1 MGKQMNT
8 IDEPLFDPEFNK
20 AETKDKQNS
29 DLAGHIRRLVNEQAF
44 CVLCTQ
50 GQKQPYGS
58 LIACA
63 FTEDLKHFFFKT
75 QIATRKYKLLKECQ
89 HVSLVIDSR
98 CQHQEDMTEV
108 EAVTITGKAERLQ
121 KGADY
126 ELGIRLLRSR
136 HAYLSTFLDSA
147 STALFR
153 INVVRYFHVTRFQE
167 VSQWIP

>member
-1 MGKQMNT
+1 MNPN
-8 IDEPLFDPEFNK
+8 DEPLFDAEFNQ
-20 AETKDKQNS
+20 TKTRDKQNS
-29 DLAGHIRRLVNEQAF
+29 VLAEHIRRLVNEQAF
-44 CVLCTQ
+44 CILCTQ
-50 GQKQPYGS
+50 GEHQPYGS

-75 QIATRKYKLLKECQ
+75 QIATRKYKLLQECQ
-89 HVSLVIDSR
+89 NVSLVIDSR
-98 CQHQEDMTEV
+98 CQHLEDMTEV
-108 EAVTITGKAERLQ
+108 EALTITGKAVRLQ

-126 ELGIRLLRSR
+126 ELGIRLLRAR

-153 INVVRYFHVTRFQE
+153 IDVVRYFHVIRFQE